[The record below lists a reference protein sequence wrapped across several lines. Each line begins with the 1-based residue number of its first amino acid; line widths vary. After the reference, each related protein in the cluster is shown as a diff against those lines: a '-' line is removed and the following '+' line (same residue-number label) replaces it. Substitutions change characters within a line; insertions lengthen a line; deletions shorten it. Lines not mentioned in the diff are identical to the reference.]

1 MTRHD
6 DDEPFDERGI
16 LKDGR
21 SVRVPMMMR
30 DSMTPLQRAISQHSP
45 ATARRPWRRCRP

>member
-16 LKDGR
+16 LKDGG
-21 SVRVPMMMR
+21 SVRLPMMMR
-30 DSMTPLQRAISQHSP
+30 DSMPKP
-45 ATARRPWRRCRP
+45 EKARSAGRPPTTR